1 MWLWTERDLALYAV
15 VGLFLLEVYVG
26 TQYFAWSPVCLLYP
40 ILSSSSGSRK
50 AQELQDELMMIFAP
64 EYRFWR
70 RVNIPVS
77 IQVLVCHNMTTY
89 LLIVLAFSPGQRDLY
104 VGKVPC
110 WQTYVW
116 AFLLLVLSII
126 GMIGTNLVWACGS
139 VRLSLKRKVFLMICQ
154 SIANQGSIFRW
165 SRDQRCH
172 LKNKGRL
179 IRAKIQLDVG
189 GSRNVKVV
197 SKEKL
202 AKTAVLL
209 VAGTDADP
217 YDPNRGALYRY
228 IGWFLMHKTPKM
240 IEATRS
246 VDVSDLLQDQVV
258 MFQAD
263 VDSWWNLSL
272 GHAIPAFV
280 TLLWGEELF
289 LGWVI
294 AGCFRSVLA
303 LHINLTLLRFQH
315 LWAPQTVTFTGADS
329 SEEEEASMGPWAL
342 GPLGPW
348 GMEHKVSPKQLD
360 LQETTTSGRTSQQAE
375 QTRRMGAAHQPA
387 ILRSVAGRMASI
399 ADAQK
404 LMEESSKGLVPPLE
418 LSKSASSEADDGG
431 GVFVKYKV
439 NESGG
444 GDPSLEVRLEPLWR
458 RSTLVDLAKDAV
470 ADILQV
476 PAASVKPDRPLMDL
490 GFDSAGALRLRNKL
504 ARRLKI
510 ELPPT
515 LLFDHPT
522 INDMVDNGLALLSKR
537 PMTPVG
543 ELPVTGAQ
551 HASAAQ
557 HVMVS
562 TSCHLPG
569 AANSLKDYWNLL
581 AEKRDAV
588 VQVPLARWDH
598 ELYYSKEPQKG
609 KTYARH
615 GGFVEGTDLFDVTYF
630 NLGTAEAKTT
640 DPQQRLLLT
649 AAYDALRGDG
659 YDKALLQNNP
669 LGVFTALSN
678 LDWYQLVVP
687 EAGVYTGPGVSSAIA
702 ANRISYVFGLKGP
715 SMTVARKNVSAPVHR
730 GALLNAAEVLH
741 GPSSFVLRSVA
752 GMLSPDG
759 RCKTFDATA
768 DGYIRGEGAG
778 AILLKPAESAEEG
791 RCLRIAEVRAVA
803 PRLQIS
809 GSGFHEDGRVMNQDG
824 KSATLTA
831 PNGPSQEELLVMA
844 LREAHVAASALN
856 ALECPRLRP

>member
-50 AQELQDELMMIFAP
+50 AQELQDELVMIFAP

-77 IQVLVCHNMTTY
+77 IQVLVCHNMSIY
-89 LLIVLAFSPGQRDLY
+89 LLIVLAFSPGGRDLY

-116 AFLLLVLSII
+116 ALLLLVFSIL

-139 VRLSLKRKVFLMICQ
+139 IRMSLKRKVFLMICQ

-172 LKNKGRL
+172 LKNKG
-179 IRAKIQLDVG
+179 
-189 GSRNVKVV
+189 
-197 SKEKL
+197 
-202 AKTAVLL
+202 
-209 VAGTDADP
+209 TDADP
-217 YDPNRGALYRY
+217 YDPNRGFLYRY

-246 VDVSDLLQDQVV
+246 VDVSDLLSDQVV

-289 LGWVI
+289 LGWII

-303 LHINLTLLRFQH
+303 LHINLTLLRLQN

-329 SEEEEASMGPWAL
+329 SEEEEA
-342 GPLGPW
+342 
-348 GMEHKVSPKQLD
+348 
-360 LQETTTSGRTSQQAE
+360 QEGRSSARQGAQAE
-375 QTRRMGAAHQPA
+375 QSRRQGAAHQPA
-387 ILRSVAGRMASI
+387 ILRSASI

-404 LMEESSKGLVPPLE
+404 LIEESKDVYPNIGRGVGDGHEGPVPLPD
-418 LSKSASSEADDGG
+418 SSGSADDGG

-439 NESGG
+439 NETSGG
-444 GDPSLEVRLEPLWR
+444 DSSVEVRLEPLWR

-476 PAASVKPDRPLMDL
+476 PAVNVKPDRPLMDL

-543 ELPVTGAQ
+543 DNLPITGAA
-551 HASAAQ
+551 HPAPAAQ

-569 AANSLKDYWNLL
+569 GADSLKGYWSLL

-588 VQVPLARWDH
+588 VEVPLARWDH

-615 GGFVEGTDLFDVTYF
+615 GGFVEGTDLFDVSYF

-640 DPQQRLLLT
+640 DPQQRMLLT
-649 AAYDALRGDG
+649 AAYDALHGDG

-687 EAGVYTGPGVSSAIA
+687 DAGVYTGPGVSSAIA
-702 ANRISYVFGLKGP
+702 ANRISC
-715 SMTVARKNVSAPVHR
+715 
-730 GALLNAAEVLH
+730 AA
-741 GPSSFVLRSVA
+741 
-752 GMLSPDG
+752 
-759 RCKTFDATA
+759 
-768 DGYIRGEGAG
+768 
-778 AILLKPAESAEEG
+778 
-791 RCLRIAEVRAVA
+791 
-803 PRLQIS
+803 
-809 GSGFHEDGRVMNQDG
+809 
-824 KSATLTA
+824 
-831 PNGPSQEELLVMA
+831 
-844 LREAHVAASALN
+844 
-856 ALECPRLRP
+856 